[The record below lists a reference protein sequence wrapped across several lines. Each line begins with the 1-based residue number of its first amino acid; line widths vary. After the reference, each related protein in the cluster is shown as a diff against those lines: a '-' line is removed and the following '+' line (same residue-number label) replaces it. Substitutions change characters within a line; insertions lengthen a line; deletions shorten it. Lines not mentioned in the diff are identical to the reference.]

1 MASADEKRPLFIID
15 DEPRG
20 SARISD
26 LMKAENIVH
35 IFNDERLASK
45 REIAAELEDK
55 LEGLKRQVD
64 ELHKAVLGGKELS
77 QEVKRLEGL
86 AATIEKAGE
95 IGRNLTAD
103 VVLPPA
109 KDLRV
114 KLVPSDTLDRLE
126 EYRADEAKAY
136 LLVGA
141 FLGAVLGILSNWVTQ
156 EAFTVTKISGAFMTF
171 FGSMAILAAA
181 WALQIS
187 RRARSLRT
195 RLLGIPEGEAGT
207 KHDDGKEHGKA

>member
-1 MASADEKRPLFIID
+1 MASASEKGGPVLIID

-20 SARISD
+20 TARISD
-26 LMKAENIVH
+26 LLKSQNIVTLFH
-35 IFNDERLASK
+35 DEGLASK

-55 LEGLKRQVD
+55 LEGLKRQVGD
-64 ELHKAVLGGKELS
+64 LHKAVLGGKELS
-77 QEVKRLEGL
+77 QEIKRLEGL

-114 KLVPSDTLDRLE
+114 KLVPSDSLDRLE

-156 EAFTVTKISGAFMTF
+156 EAFAVTRISGAFMTF
-171 FGSMAILAAA
+171 FGSMAVLAAA

-187 RRARSLRT
+187 RRAKSLRA
-195 RLLGIPEGEAGT
+195 RLLGNPEGEAGN
-207 KHDDGKEHGKA
+207 KHFDAPDA